1 MITDDSDAFLFGAR
15 SVYKNMFDEKKY
27 VEVYLTTDI
36 ERELGFR
43 RVDLV
48 SLALLLGS
56 DYTEGVKGVGI
67 VNATEIVQAFC
78 CNGEDQESSAP
89 ESGLKKFKAWLNEFD
104 PLNDMSFDEDETKN
118 LTALQQFCHKH
129 RKAR

>member
-1 MITDDSDAFLFGAR
+1 
-15 SVYKNMFDEKKY
+15 MFDEKKY

-78 CNGEDQESSAP
+78 CDGGEEEREGESSSSLSLP
-89 ESGLKKFKAWLNEFD
+89 ERGLQKFKAWLNDFD
-104 PLNDMSFDEDETKN
+104 PLNEVSVQEEGDKN
-118 LTALQQFCHKH
+118 LTALQQFYHKH